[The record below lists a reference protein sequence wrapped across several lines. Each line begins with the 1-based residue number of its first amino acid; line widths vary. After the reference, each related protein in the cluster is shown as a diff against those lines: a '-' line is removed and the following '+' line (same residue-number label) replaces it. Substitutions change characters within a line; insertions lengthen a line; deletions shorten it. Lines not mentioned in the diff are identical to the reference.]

1 MKNEKHVTKHPQNF
15 DAGRNVNKC
24 ARKYAKPHNSESSN
38 TTRRVYWGWGGLP
51 SYPASILRW
60 KRTEFLSFH
69 KQGETDKPGGKVH
82 GIPIREEGRVGS
94 LWV

>member
-24 ARKYAKPHNSESSN
+24 ARKYAKAHNSESRN
-38 TTRRVYWGWGGLP
+38 TTRRVSWDWGGPPL
-51 SYPASILRW
+51 L
-60 KRTEFLSFH
+60 TSFYSQVETDCISQ
-69 KQGETDKPGGKVH
+69 QGARDKPGGKVR
-82 GIPIREEGRVGS
+82 GSPIREEGRVGS